1 MRFTKEFWPGIEDG
15 SITLAFRRWK
25 RPTVAVGRPYRTPA
39 GRVEIVSVHVVDPMH
54 ITDDEARRAGHLSAE
69 DIRAQLRGD
78 PTWAVY
84 RVEFSLLAEPDPR
97 DVLAHTADLT
107 AEDVAEINR
116 RLDRLDRASKHGAW
130 TRRTL
135 EIIAELPATR
145 APDLAELAGRDARS
159 FKLDVRKL
167 KNLGLTISLNPG
179 YRLSPRGQAYLAKRS
194 G

>member
-116 RLDRLDRASKHGAW
+116 RLDRLDRASTHGAW

-135 EIIAELPATR
+135 QIIAELPATR

>member
-84 RVEFSLLAEPDPR
+84 RVEFNLLAEPDPR

-116 RLDRLDRASKHGAW
+116 RLDRLDRASTHGAW

-135 EIIAELPATR
+135 QIIAELPATR